1 VVSVTPPAAT
11 RPNMPDPK
19 LFPYL
24 SRRLAFNVNQ
34 NEGPDVDAATAMLA
48 LGQSHT
54 IFNPTHHSL
63 IYPVSTAS
71 SHKKHLHANEEQE
84 EQDSG

>member
-1 VVSVTPPAAT
+1 
-11 RPNMPDPK
+11 MPDPK

-24 SRRLAFNVNQ
+24 SRRLAFNISQ

-54 IFNPTHHSL
+54 MFNPTQHSL
-63 IYPVSTAS
+63 MCPTSTT
-71 SHKKHLHANEEQE
+71 SHKKHLHANDPRE